1 MPGITCNQR
10 EKAPNLDEALD
21 EAPKDFNRN
30 SHNAAFSNI
39 RITESNL
46 DAAKTRNL
54 SIEY

>member
-30 SHNAAFSNI
+30 SHNAAFSTI